1 MREQDVRNLYD
12 AVVIG
17 GGPAGLTAALY
28 LARARYRVLVV
39 EKERFGGQITITHEV
54 VNFPGVERTSG
65 EALTKTMRRQAKHFG
80 AEFLLAEVTGLD
92 MGGDGRPELLR
103 RAAGCGCTSAESR
116 I

>member
-1 MREQDVRNLYD
+1 M
-12 AVVIG
+12 
-17 GGPAGLTAALY
+17 
-28 LARARYRVLVV
+28 V

-65 EALTKTMRRQAKHFG
+65 EALTETMRRQAEHFG

-92 MGGDGRPELLR
+92 MGGDIKTVRTSPGKPELLR
-103 RAAGCGCTSAESR
+103 RAAGCGRSSAESR